1 MDSWTRTYLGSLFV
15 VLALIGVVPAQDSLV
30 EDNLDLTDV
39 IVDVESSV
47 ADTTEAPVADNSG
60 DVVRVVRLKSDGK
73 LSGRVSII
81 QATGKRLP
89 ADAQLKFQRDG
100 ELVEEATTNEDGQFE
115 VVGIDPGTYVA
126 TASIDSG
133 STDFSVNVLPYD
145 ANAEPEQMML
155 DATLT
160 PTPEMYYDEGIGSA
174 CSNCGGEVIMDQG
187 IVDGGYVDGGYVDGG
202 IIGGGE
208 VVCDSCMGGEIISDQ
223 YVGEQIIGSAPCS
236 MGATTCSSGFSGGGG
251 SCCGGGGGRGLG
263 WLLGVGGLAAG
274 ITALAIDND
283 DAPASPAGP

>member
-39 IVDVESSV
+39 IVDVENSASDAPIEPI
-47 ADTTEAPVADNSG
+47 ADSEA
-60 DVVRVVRLKSDGK
+60 DVVRVVRLQSDGK
-73 LSGRVSII
+73 LEGRVSII

-100 ELVEEATTNEDGQFE
+100 ELVEEATTNQDGQFE

-126 TASIDSG
+126 TASIENG

-145 ANAEPEQMML
+145 ANAEPDQMIL

-160 PTPEMYYDEGIGSA
+160 PTPELYVDEGIGSA
-174 CSNCGGEVIMDQG
+174 CSSCGGEVIMDQG
-187 IVDGGYVDGGYVDGG
+187 IVDGGYIEEG

-208 VVCDSCMGGEIISDQ
+208 VFCDSCMGGEIIADQ
-223 YVGEQIIGSAPCS
+223 YIGEEIIASAPCS
-236 MGATTCSSGFSGGGG
+236 MGATCGTSCGGGFASSGG
-251 SCCGGGGGRGLG
+251 CCGGGGGRGLG

-274 ITALAIDND
+274 ITALAIDDD